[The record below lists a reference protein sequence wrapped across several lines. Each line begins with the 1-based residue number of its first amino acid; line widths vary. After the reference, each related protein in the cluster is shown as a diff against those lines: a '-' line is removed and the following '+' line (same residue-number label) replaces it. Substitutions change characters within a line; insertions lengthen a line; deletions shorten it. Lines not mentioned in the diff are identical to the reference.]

1 VEVAHIVAMHLLADR
16 GPAGCTFLL
25 NAKRLHYAKW
35 LLLFMSSVHFIH
47 KHILSSSEM
56 GKVALFIA
64 IAEVCVY
71 LNERL

>member
-25 NAKRLHYAKW
+25 NAKRLLYAKW
-35 LLLFMSSVHFIH
+35 LLLFMSSVNFIH
-47 KHILSSSEM
+47 KHISSSEM